1 LFHIAPPG
9 DRNVR
14 VPSYMESKEIL
25 KYVKKNIK
33 PLKDYD
39 GSPLYRCSAILNDG
53 IYLPCVAIKS
63 AKICVDHVIKRFE
76 ETRKDKNLLK
86 SVGYRSIVES
96 FVCSGNRLNDYDVKT
111 IDKSPYA
118 IPVARM
124 SEMGGETSMGWTE
137 FTGVMDDGSDYCFG
151 TAFHTM
157 FFDMPE
163 GYTAE
168 RLVKLIPAVRGE
180 LRKHD
185 KVFREKPHFE

>member
-1 LFHIAPPG
+1 
-9 DRNVR
+9 
-14 VPSYMESKEIL
+14 MESKEII
-25 KYVKKNIK
+25 KYVKKNFK

-63 AKICVDHVIKRFE
+63 TKICVDLAIKRFE
-76 ETRKDKNLLK
+76 ETRKDKKLHK

-96 FVCSGNRLNDYDVKT
+96 FVCSGNRLNDYDVKSL
-111 IDKSPYA
+111 DKSPYA
-118 IPVARM
+118 IPLARM

-137 FTGVMDDGSDYCFG
+137 FTGVMDDGTDYCFG
-151 TAFHTM
+151 TTFHTI

-180 LRKHD
+180 PRKHD
-185 KVFREKPHFE
+185 EVFREKPHFECYVNKL